1 MTMQPSTL
9 NSSNYS
15 TLTCS
20 NSSSSST
27 PYCTSSLSSS
37 KDRVSNSRCSIS
49 SFSTSR

>member
-20 NSSSSST
+20 NSSSST
-27 PYCTSSLSSS
+27 PYCTSSLCSS